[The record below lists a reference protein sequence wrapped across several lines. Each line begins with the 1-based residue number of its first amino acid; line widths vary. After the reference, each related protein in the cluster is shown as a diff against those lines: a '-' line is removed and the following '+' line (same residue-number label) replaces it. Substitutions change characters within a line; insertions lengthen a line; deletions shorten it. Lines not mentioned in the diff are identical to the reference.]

1 IYGDVNG
8 DGKITVMD
16 MVYQQRHI
24 LGVEKLTGVYLKAAD
39 ACRSTGNGTVELL
52 DMVYVKR
59 HILEILTISQE

>member
-1 IYGDVNG
+1 
-8 DGKITVMD
+8 MD